1 MKRRV
6 TLSIALAVGVLS
18 LALVS
23 SDSTARAQQQRRP
36 RFMADTGMVTLG
48 PNQVLRITAAPAF
61 DPDADGPTTIGIGQ
75 IDYVQTDC
83 AAGTCKH
90 APVNPNPVAE
100 RYDIIIDVISKDIP
114 QKPGSSGVRG
124 IVFSN
129 SGNVRVVFHIMNTST
144 GDITAIW
151 VPQGS
156 PLIGTR

>member
-1 MKRRV
+1 
-6 TLSIALAVGVLS
+6 
-18 LALVS
+18 VS
-23 SDSTARAQQQRRP
+23 SDWAARAQQQRGT

-48 PNQVLRITAAPAF
+48 PNQVLRITATTSF
-61 DPDADGPTTIGIGQ
+61 DPDTDRPSIIGIGQ
-75 IDYVQTDC
+75 IDYVQTNC
-83 AAGTCKH
+83 TAGTCKH

-100 RYDIIIDVISKDIP
+100 RYDIIVDVISKDIP

-129 SGNVRVVFHIMNTST
+129 SQNVRVVFQIIDTST

-156 PLIGTR
+156 PAVGNR